1 MAWNEPGNNGKN
13 NDPWKQGGRDQGPP
27 DLDEVF
33 RNFGKKFG
41 GIFGGGKSS
50 NNNGSGGA
58 FAALILIVIVAA
70 IVWALSGF
78 YTVKESERGIVLRFG
93 QYHSEVDPGIH
104 WNPTFIDQIIPVD
117 ITSVRSLR
125 TDGFMLTQDQNLVR
139 VTFEVQYRVFNPR
152 QYKFSVVDADSS
164 LHEATDAAL
173 RYVIGHSI
181 MDDVLTRGR
190 EVVRQNTRE
199 ELESVIEPYKLG
211 LALVDVNFRDARPPE
226 EVRDAFDDAIK
237 AQEDQERFIK
247 EAEAY
252 ALEIEP
258 RARGQVNRIMQEADA
273 YKQQIV
279 LKAQGEVARFE
290 KLLPEYVA
298 APKVTRD
305 RMYIETMEYVYSN
318 TSKVM
323 VDVKNGNNIM
333 YLPLDKMINSSSSA
347 TRDSNSSGGM
357 PLVPPRSS
365 SDNQAAQDRKE
376 PLRSSS
382 TRSSG
387 RG

>member
-50 NNNGSGGA
+50 GSNGGGSSA
-58 FAALILIVIVAA
+58 AIALIAIVAA
-70 IVWALSGF
+70 LVWAFSGF
-78 YTVKESERGIVLRFG
+78 YTIQTAERGVILRFG
-93 QYHSEVDPGIH
+93 QYHSEVTAGIH
-104 WNPTFIDQIIPVD
+104 WKPTFIDQVIPIDVD
-117 ITSVRSLR
+117 EVRTLR

-139 VTFEVQYRVFNPR
+139 VTFEVQYKVLDPML
-152 QYKFSVVDADSS
+152 YLFSVADADNS
-164 LHEATDAAL
+164 LKEATDSAL
-173 RYVIGHSI
+173 RFVIGHSI
-181 MDDVLTRGR
+181 MDDILTRGR
-190 EVVRQNTRE
+190 EVVRQNTRQ
-199 ELESVIEPYKLG
+199 ELESIIEPYKLG
-211 LALVDVNFRDARPPE
+211 LSVVDIYFRDARPPE
-226 EVRDAFDDAIK
+226 EVRDAFDDAIA
-237 AQEDQERFIK
+237 AQEDQERFVK

-252 ALEIEP
+252 AREIEP
-258 RARGQVNRIMQEADA
+258 RARGQVNRVMQEADA

-290 KLLPEYVA
+290 KLLPEYLA

-305 RMYIETMEYVYSN
+305 RMYLETMEQVYSN

-333 YLPLDKMINSSSSA
+333 YLPLDKMLNQGSGATTPAGAVPFTPTRNSSDSSSSNR
-347 TRDSNSSGGM
+347 TDSS
-357 PLVPPRSS
+357 RST
-365 SDNQAAQDRKE
+365 
-376 PLRSSS
+376 S
-382 TRSSG
+382 TRSG

>member
-1 MAWNEPGNNGKN
+1 MAWNEPGNNGKK

-50 NNNGSGGA
+50 NNNSGGA
-58 FAALILIVIVAA
+58 YAALLLIVVVAA

-78 YTVKESERGIVLRFG
+78 YTIKESERGVVLRFG
-93 QYHSEVDPGIH
+93 QYNSEVEPGIH
-104 WNPTFIDQIIPVD
+104 WKPTFIDQIIPVD

-139 VTFEVQYRVFNPR
+139 VTFEVQYRVYNAR
-152 QYKFSVVDADSS
+152 DYKFSVVDADRS

-190 EVVRQNTRE
+190 EVVRQDTRQ
-199 ELESVIEPYKLG
+199 ELESIIEPYKLG
-211 LALVDVNFRDARPPE
+211 LAIVDVNFRDARPPE

-290 KLLPEYVA
+290 KLLPEYIA

-333 YLPLDKMINSSSSA
+333 YLPLDKMINSSSST
-347 TRDSNSSGGM
+347 TRDTGSASGM
-357 PLVPPRSS
+357 PVIPARSR
-365 SDNQAAQDRKE
+365 SDSQAAQDRRD
-376 PLRSSS
+376 PIRSTS

>member
-33 RNFGKKFG
+33 RNLGKKFG

-50 NNNGSGGA
+50 GGSSNGGA
-58 FAALILIVIVAA
+58 SAALILVLIVAA
-70 IVWALSGF
+70 LVWAFSGF
-78 YTVKESERGIVLRFG
+78 YTIKESERGVVLRFG
-93 QYHSEVDPGIH
+93 QYLDEVGPGIH
-104 WNPTFIDQIIPVD
+104 WKPTFIDTVLPVD
-117 ITSVRSLR
+117 VTSVRSLR
-125 TDGFMLTQDQNLVR
+125 SDGFMLTQDQNLVR
-139 VTFEVQYRVFNPR
+139 VTFEIQYKVSDARL
-152 QYKFSVVDADSS
+152 YKFSVVDADSS
-164 LHEATDAAL
+164 LHQATDAAL

-190 EVVRQNTRE
+190 EVVRQNTRQ
-199 ELESVIEPYKLG
+199 ELEGIIEPYKMG
-211 LALVDVNFRDARPPE
+211 IVLVDVNFRDARPPE

-237 AQEDQERFIK
+237 AQEDQERFIQ
-247 EAEAY
+247 EAQAY
-252 ALEIEP
+252 AREIEP
-258 RARGQVNRIMQEADA
+258 RARGQVNRVMQEAEA

-290 KLLPEYVA
+290 KLLPEYLA

-305 RMYIETMEYVYSN
+305 RMYLETMEQVYSN
-318 TSKVM
+318 TSKVL

-333 YLPLDKMINSSSSA
+333 YLPLDKMLNQGSSGTAPSSGAMPLIPSRSTTDSSSQNR
-347 TRDSNSSGGM
+347 TDSSRG
-357 PLVPPRSS
+357 
-365 SDNQAAQDRKE
+365 
-376 PLRSSS
+376 SS
-382 TRSSG
+382 TRSG

>member
-13 NDPWKQGGRDQGPP
+13 NDPWKQGGRNQGPP

-41 GIFGGGKSS
+41 GIFGSNKSS
-50 NNNGSGGA
+50 SGGSGASAA
-58 FAALILIVIVAA
+58 FLLVLIVAA
-70 IVWALSGF
+70 LVWAFSGF
-78 YTVKESERGIVLRFG
+78 YTIKDAERGVILRFG
-93 QYHSEVDPGIH
+93 EYHTEVTAGIH
-104 WNPTFIDQIIPVD
+104 WKPTFIDSVIPVNVQE
-117 ITSVRSLR
+117 VRSLR

-139 VTFEVQYRVFNPR
+139 VTFEIQYRVYSAR
-152 QYKFSVVDADSS
+152 EYLFSVMDADRS
-164 LHEATDAAL
+164 LLQATDAAL

-190 EVVRQNTRE
+190 EVVRQNTRQ
-199 ELESVIEPYKLG
+199 ELESIIQPYKMG

-226 EVRDAFDDAIK
+226 EVRDAFDDAIA
-237 AQEDQERFIK
+237 AQEDQERFVK

-252 ALEIEP
+252 AREIEP
-258 RARGQVNRIMQEADA
+258 RARGQVNRVMQEAEA
-273 YKQQIV
+273 YKQQVV

-290 KLLPEYVA
+290 RLLPEYIA
-298 APKVTRD
+298 APQVTRD
-305 RMYIETMEYVYSN
+305 RLYLETMEQVYSS
-318 TSKVM
+318 TSKVL

-333 YLPLDKMINSSSSA
+333 YLPLDKMLNQGSTTPATPASNSGLPVLPPSRSGTDNSS
-347 TRDSNSSGGM
+347 TRQDSG
-357 PLVPPRSS
+357 RST
-365 SDNQAAQDRKE
+365 N
-376 PLRSSS
+376 